1 MFVIYPVYADI
12 RSRLLAWGTDR
23 RFAVVE
29 GEVGQGND
37 IPRLADGSLR
47 PTVVIISGTPES
59 DPRGIHITGERD
71 NLGMY
76 DISFVCLAGDQ
87 DSLIRLVDQ
96 VRLALLGY
104 QPPYCGEMIEIANR
118 PRQPVES
125 MLSPY
130 RFGQTVGF
138 IMSIDANVAS

>member
-1 MFVIYPVYADI
+1 
-12 RSRLLAWGTDR
+12 
-23 RFAVVE
+23 
-29 GEVGQGND
+29 
-37 IPRLADGSLR
+37 
-47 PTVVIISGTPES
+47 
-59 DPRGIHITGERD
+59 
-71 NLGMY
+71 MY